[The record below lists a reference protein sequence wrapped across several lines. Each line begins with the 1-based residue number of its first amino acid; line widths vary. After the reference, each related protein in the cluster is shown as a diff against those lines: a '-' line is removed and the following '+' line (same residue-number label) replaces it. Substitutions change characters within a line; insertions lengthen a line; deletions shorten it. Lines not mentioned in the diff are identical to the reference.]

1 MLIREPCNAG
11 KVYAGWNANT
21 GGIMNTMTMLGALLL
36 ALAGC
41 SPREDGEAGPAQ
53 QAGKAIDEAGDKV
66 ARELRAPLEK
76 ADEAAKRVAE
86 RADEARDRLAER
98 TEEAREK
105 IKDATDEAGRGLQK
119 AGTVV
124 GEKVERAGERMQ
136 ESAK

>member
-1 MLIREPCNAG
+1 M
-11 KVYAGWNANT
+11 K
-21 GGIMNTMTMLGALLL
+21 TMTMLGALLVL

-41 SPREDGEAGPAQ
+41 SPRDENDAGPAQ
-53 QAGKAIDEAGDKV
+53 KAGKAIDDAGDNV

-76 ADEAAKRVAE
+76 PDEAARRVAE

-124 GEKVERAGERMQ
+124 GEKVERAGEKMQ
-136 ESAK
+136 ESAR